1 MGKLYINWTLG
12 ILQEIQMEIDA
23 NNIPFTALLLRCGKQ
38 RRERS
43 PIDLIFALTVVQ
55 FLQSSSHHSA
65 LTTDHLPTKLTE
77 TKADLTN

>member
-38 RRERS
+38 RREEGGERS

-55 FLQSSSHHSA
+55 FLQSTTHHS
-65 LTTDHLPTKLTE
+65 PPP
-77 TKADLTN
+77 N

>member
-23 NNIPFTALLLRCGKQ
+23 NNIPFTALLLRCGSKA
-38 RRERS
+38 EEGGGRS

-55 FLQSSSHHSA
+55 FLPSTTH
-65 LTTDHLPTKLTE
+65 LTTHHRPTKLTE